1 MMVVRDEPGSLSKVL
16 SRTFGKGVFLNY
28 RVLTDKEHNLTQ
40 WEVGYCCLFLMG
52 LYSKDIEPHFSRA
65 SSNTNNNIIRN
76 KLGLPLN
83 GQKLKTYLLET
94 CKKLES

>member
-1 MMVVRDEPGSLSKVL
+1 MRPSSGGDN
-16 SRTFGKGVFLNY
+16 FC
-28 RVLTDKEHNLTQ
+28 
-40 WEVGYCCLFLMG
+40 VGN
-52 LYSKDIEPHFSRA
+52 S
-65 SSNTNNNIIRN
+65 NNNIIRN